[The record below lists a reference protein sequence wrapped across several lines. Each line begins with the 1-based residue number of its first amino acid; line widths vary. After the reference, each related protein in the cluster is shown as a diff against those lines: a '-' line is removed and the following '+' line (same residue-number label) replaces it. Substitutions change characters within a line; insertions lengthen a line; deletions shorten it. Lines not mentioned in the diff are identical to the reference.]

1 MKIKPMSKSAE
12 PPKTVLR
19 GKYAAAFK
27 EGVNVVIGTKAGKRR
42 FKVRRQADG
51 SMIWKPTP

>member
-1 MKIKPMSKSAE
+1 MAEMPKS
-12 PPKTVLR
+12 VLR

-42 FKVRRQADG
+42 FKVRRQVDG
-51 SMIWKPTP
+51 SIIWTPRK